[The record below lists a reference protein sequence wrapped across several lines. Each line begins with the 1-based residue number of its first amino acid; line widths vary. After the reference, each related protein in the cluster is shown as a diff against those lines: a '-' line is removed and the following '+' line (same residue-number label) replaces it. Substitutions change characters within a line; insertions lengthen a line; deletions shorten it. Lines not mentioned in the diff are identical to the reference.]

1 MNRERGVAVAMCIG
15 VLIGA
20 LIGALTH
27 SIGLWTSLGIAFGL
41 IAGLLLS
48 TEIMNLINFYRE
60 TKKINTESSSSL

>member
-1 MNRERGVAVAMCIG
+1 MNRERGVVVAMCIG

-20 LIGALTH
+20 GIGALTH

-48 TEIMNLINFYRE
+48 KDDDDSDNEFD
-60 TKKINTESSSSL
+60 